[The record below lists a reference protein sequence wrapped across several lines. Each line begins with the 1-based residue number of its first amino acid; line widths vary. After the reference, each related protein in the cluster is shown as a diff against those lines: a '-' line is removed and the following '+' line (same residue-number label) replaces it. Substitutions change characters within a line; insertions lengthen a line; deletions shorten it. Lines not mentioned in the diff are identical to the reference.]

1 MVLLL
6 SDRDIAMD
14 RDQLSRY
21 LRDRIPLAGA
31 MEVSALEVASD
42 RVRLGVP
49 LEPNR
54 NHRGTGFGGSVATLA
69 TLAAW
74 SLVRV
79 RLGGSGKRV
88 HLVIQLQE
96 MQFTRPVMYDFS
108 AVARLGEGQ
117 DWERFKVQLE
127 GHGKARIRVVADVEC
142 AGETCAMFAGD
153 FAALARQ
160 AGAAFSGTRSG
171 NGADADG

>member
-6 SDRDIAMD
+6 SDRNTAMD
-14 RDQLSRY
+14 REQLGRY

-31 MEVSALEVASD
+31 MEVSALEVAPD
-42 RVRLGVP
+42 RVRLGAP

-79 RLGGSGKRV
+79 RLGESGKRV
-88 HLVIQLQE
+88 HLVIQRQE
-96 MQFTRPVMYDFS
+96 MEFVRPVMHGFS
-108 AVARLGEGQ
+108 AVARLGKGQ
-117 DWERFKVQLE
+117 DWGRFTALLE
-127 GHGKARIRVVADVEC
+127 GRGKARIRVVADVEC
-142 AGETCAMFAGD
+142 AGETCAAFAGD
-153 FAALARQ
+153 FAALVQ
-160 AGAAFSGTRSG
+160 KMSAGSLGVEGT
-171 NGADADG
+171 NGADSDG